1 MKTHMRKI
9 HGKENP
15 YKCSNCD
22 SFYKLKAQL
31 DVHSKTCTAAPA
43 PAAETPAVEPVQGKK
58 KRSKKGEEEIEVESS
73 MTLSRMRFLL
83 ALLLTMIATKEKLKY
98 LGFNKRLVD
107 EILIESLEGMGRTP
121 CKDETLPPLKRLRRN
136 IEMLLIKTVPKD
148 QMEKFKKESKST
160 EDILEL
166 LTTEKDK

>member
-1 MKTHMRKI
+1 MEVDVCLRKNLRALAI
-9 HGKENP
+9 RWVMVVAGLK
-15 YKCSNCD
+15 SNLLWTII
-22 SFYKLKAQL
+22 SFVNKL
-31 DVHSKTCTAAPA
+31 
-43 PAAETPAVEPVQGKK
+43 
-58 KRSKKGEEEIEVESS
+58 
-73 MTLSRMRFLL
+73 LSREKRVTCVFL
-83 ALLLTMIATKEKLKY
+83 T
-98 LGFNKRLVD
+98 GFNKRLVD

>member
-1 MKTHMRKI
+1 MEVDVCLRKNLRALAI
-9 HGKENP
+9 RWVMVVAGLNSNP
-15 YKCSNCD
+15 LWTII
-22 SFYKLKAQL
+22 SFVNKL
-31 DVHSKTCTAAPA
+31 
-43 PAAETPAVEPVQGKK
+43 
-58 KRSKKGEEEIEVESS
+58 
-73 MTLSRMRFLL
+73 LSREKRVTCVFL
-83 ALLLTMIATKEKLKY
+83 T
-98 LGFNKRLVD
+98 GFNKRLVD

>member
-1 MKTHMRKI
+1 MEVDVCLRKNLRALAI
-9 HGKENP
+9 RWVMVVAGLNSNP
-15 YKCSNCD
+15 LWTII
-22 SFYKLKAQL
+22 SFVNKL
-31 DVHSKTCTAAPA
+31 
-43 PAAETPAVEPVQGKK
+43 
-58 KRSKKGEEEIEVESS
+58 
-73 MTLSRMRFLL
+73 LSR
-83 ALLLTMIATKEKLKY
+83 EKCVTCVFVT
-98 LGFNKRLVD
+98 GFNKRLVD